1 MLNKKKKK
9 EYAIFFMFFFDIF
22 FYIQTFVKQ
31 LFYSRHGRYKND
43 KTESLPSTNY
53 IVPLEDRLLVAIEI
67 YTYCLGHRGE
77 MIVIINVGYQ
87 GR

>member
-1 MLNKKKKK
+1 MLNKKK

-43 KTESLPSTNY
+43 KIESLPSTDY
-53 IVPLEDRLLVAIEI
+53 IVPLEDRLLVTIEI

-77 MIVIINVGYQ
+77 IIVIINVGYQ